1 VIEVEAVALTVNEP
15 LGAGVAVGLGFGVA
29 LGLGPLRVT
38 VNCACEAPTQA
49 PIASMII
56 SDLNRNSF
64 LRKFITFLLS
74 MVVGGRPILS
84 GHAVGLPDAAPQ
96 LHIFLRGVVKRLDN
110 RTMHGYGLKIE
121 KRIHWSGTLLKTLYS
136 LIY

>member
-1 VIEVEAVALTVNEP
+1 VVEAVALTVNEP

-38 VNCACEAPTQA
+38 VNCAYEAPTQA

-56 SDLNRNSF
+56 ISDLHNNSF

-74 MVVGGRPILS
+74 MVVGDRRFTPLTPL
-84 GHAVGLPDAAPQ
+84 GLPYAASPAAAYFFEGLQ
-96 LHIFLRGVVKRLDN
+96 NASTIEQCR
-110 RTMHGYGLKIE
+110 GYG
-121 KRIHWSGTLLKTLYS
+121 
-136 LIY
+136 